1 MQVTLDEGFA
11 GVAQAAGAAH
21 EGGRRRGQHAW
32 HTLVK
37 IAKGRSKLTSVDAFK
52 VGEGLIS

>member
-1 MQVTLDEGFA
+1 MQVTLEEGFA

-32 HTLVK
+32 HL
-37 IAKGRSKLTSVDAFK
+37 SKSPRGVQN
-52 VGEGLIS
+52 